1 MITRIIY
8 SADEGKIEVAVT
20 EEREYCAETSDE
32 LFFIL
37 QNLNIDKKR
46 TGFAISSSIDFAD
59 ECGFKNGSEAHKI
72 IDDAMSKYR
81 DLVVVRG
88 DMPSYR
94 DFAPLL
100 QQKHL

>member
-1 MITRIIY
+1 MITRINY
-8 SADEGKIEVAVT
+8 SANEGKIEVTVT
-20 EEREYCAETSDE
+20 EEKHYCATTSDE
-32 LFFIL
+32 MFFIL
-37 QNLNIDKKR
+37 QSLNIDKKR
-46 TGFAISSSIDFAD
+46 TGFATCSSIDFAD
-59 ECGFKNGSEAHKI
+59 EFGFKNGYEAHKI